1 MPPKKTTV
9 DSAELPE
16 PTSSEAPEKETAEK
30 KSAAAPLR
38 KLSAH
43 PTTAVMVKEALQAL
57 DSRKGVSSQAI
68 QSYIKEKYPSVDL
81 VRLKH
86 LVRNS
91 LKKGIET
98 GTLVRP
104 ANASV
109 TTGAMGKFRLAPK
122 VKDLKPKSENTDP
135 NVKTVPKAAKDGEKK
150 PKKAGVKPRHCVYIV
165 IRLCLNISFLFKV
178 APKKKNPASEETL
191 PSEDKPPKKSKKA
204 EGAAGPKVPPAKKPK
219 AKSADGKGSEGS
231 SDATKTKA
239 VKAAKGT
246 KTGKA
251 AQSKANKVDAD
262 GPASK
267 ATGKRGKKTE

>member
-16 PTSSEAPEKETAEK
+16 PTSSEAPEKETTEK

-150 PKKAGVKPRHCVYIV
+150 PKKA
-165 IRLCLNISFLFKV
+165 V
-178 APKKKNPASEETL
+178 APKKKNPGSEETL